1 MRLNGVVR
9 LKRTSFMR
17 SFTAIVAVAGGLA
30 AAYWFGPQLLAEFR
44 AQQYTPSSHIS
55 AIEQRVTLTSA
66 GRRIFYATSP
76 EVQDSGQFNG
86 SCHSVERTTA
96 ILGCYYRDR
105 IYLYNVQNS
114 ELDGALDVTAAHEL
128 LHAAYARLS
137 TFEQHK
143 VDGLVRAAYQKVKNE
158 PTLKRLMEYY
168 KQAEPGAEI
177 NELHSIL
184 GTTIANLDSELERYY
199 ARYFTNRASIV
210 TLNQR
215 YTQVFSELD
224 QQATSLKA
232 KISAEE
238 SSLKTETDA
247 YQNELNQL
255 NSDIQSFNQ
264 RAVSGDFSSQEFYAT
279 RSALSGRVASLNS
292 QQHQLNTRISA
303 YNTMIAEYN
312 KLAVR
317 AQQLNQSMNGV
328 SAPSE
333 VK

>member
-1 MRLNGVVR
+1 
-9 LKRTSFMR
+9 MR

-30 AAYWFGPQLLAEFR
+30 AAYWFGPQLLDEFR

-292 QQHQLNTRISA
+292 QQNQLNTRISA

>member
-1 MRLNGVVR
+1 
-9 LKRTSFMR
+9 MR

-30 AAYWFGPQLLAEFR
+30 AAYWFGPQLLDEFR

-137 TFEQHK
+137 TFEQRK

-264 RAVSGDFSSQEFYAT
+264 RAVSGDFSSQEFYAM
-279 RSALSGRVASLNS
+279 RSALSGRVASLNN
-292 QQHQLNTRISA
+292 QQNQLNTRISA

>member
-1 MRLNGVVR
+1 
-9 LKRTSFMR
+9 MR

-292 QQHQLNTRISA
+292 QQNQLNTRISA

>member
-1 MRLNGVVR
+1 
-9 LKRTSFMR
+9 MR
-17 SFTAIVAVAGGLA
+17 SFAAIAVAAGGLA
-30 AAYWFGPQLLAEFR
+30 AAYWFGPQLLDEFR

-105 IYLYNVQNS
+105 IYLYNVQND

-128 LHAAYARLS
+128 LHAAYARLNA
-137 TFEQHK
+137 FERQK
-143 VDGLVRAAYQKVKNE
+143 VDGLGRAAYQKVKDE

-168 KQAEPGAEI
+168 KQAEPGAEV

-184 GTTIANLDSELERYY
+184 GTTIANLDSELERHY

-210 TLNQR
+210 ALNQR

-224 QQATSLKA
+224 QQAASLKT
-232 KISAEE
+232 KISTEE
-238 SSLKTETDA
+238 SALKTETDA

-264 RAVSGDFSSQEFYAT
+264 RAASGDFSSQEFYAA
-279 RSALSGRVASLNS
+279 RNVLSGRVAALNRR
-292 QQHQLNTRISA
+292 QNQLNARISA
-303 YNTMIAEYN
+303 YNTMIVEYN

>member
-1 MRLNGVVR
+1 MNGVVR

-30 AAYWFGPQLLAEFR
+30 AAYWFGPQLLDEFR

-137 TFEQHK
+137 TFEQRK

-279 RSALSGRVASLNS
+279 RSALSGRVASLNN
-292 QQHQLNTRISA
+292 QQNQLNTRISA

>member
-9 LKRTSFMR
+9 LKRTRFMR

-30 AAYWFGPQLLAEFR
+30 AAYWFGPQLLDEFR

-128 LHAAYARLS
+128 LHAAYVRLS
-137 TFEQHK
+137 TFEQRK

-292 QQHQLNTRISA
+292 QQNQLNTRISA

>member
-1 MRLNGVVR
+1 
-9 LKRTSFMR
+9 MR

-30 AAYWFGPQLLAEFR
+30 AAYWFGPQLLDEFR

-143 VDGLVRAAYQKVKNE
+143 VDGLVRAAYQKVKDE

-264 RAVSGDFSSQEFYAT
+264 RAASGDFSSQEFYAA
-279 RSALSGRVASLNS
+279 RNVLSGRVAALNRR
-292 QQHQLNTRISA
+292 QNQLNARISA
-303 YNTMIAEYN
+303 YNTMIVEYN

>member
-30 AAYWFGPQLLAEFR
+30 AAYWFGPQLLDEFR

-55 AIEQRVTLTSA
+55 AIEQRVTLTSV

-137 TFEQHK
+137 TFEQRK

-279 RSALSGRVASLNS
+279 RSALSGRVASLNN
-292 QQHQLNTRISA
+292 QQNQLNTRISA

>member
-30 AAYWFGPQLLAEFR
+30 AAYWFGPQLLDEFR

-137 TFEQHK
+137 TFEQRK

-292 QQHQLNTRISA
+292 QQNQLNTRIAA

>member
-1 MRLNGVVR
+1 
-9 LKRTSFMR
+9 MR

-30 AAYWFGPQLLAEFR
+30 AAYWFGPQLLDEFR

-76 EVQDSGQFNG
+76 EVQDSGQFNS

-105 IYLYNVQNS
+105 IYLYNVQNN

-128 LHAAYARLS
+128 LHAAYARLNA
-137 TFEQHK
+137 FEQQR

-279 RSALSGRVASLNS
+279 RSALSGRVASLNN
-292 QQHQLNTRISA
+292 QQNQLNTRISA

>member
-30 AAYWFGPQLLAEFR
+30 AAYWFGPQLLDEFR

-76 EVQDSGQFNG
+76 EVQDSGRFNG

-279 RSALSGRVASLNS
+279 RNVLSGRVAALNRR
-292 QQHQLNTRISA
+292 QNQLNARISA
-303 YNTMIAEYN
+303 YNTMIVEYN

>member
-1 MRLNGVVR
+1 MNGVVR

-30 AAYWFGPQLLAEFR
+30 AAYWFGPQLLDEFR

-292 QQHQLNTRISA
+292 QQNQLNTRISA

>member
-1 MRLNGVVR
+1 LEG
-9 LKRTSFMR
+9 KK
-17 SFTAIVAVAGGLA
+17 
-30 AAYWFGPQLLAEFR
+30 E
-44 AQQYTPSSHIS
+44 
-55 AIEQRVTLTSA
+55 
-66 GRRIFYATSP
+66 
-76 EVQDSGQFNG
+76 
-86 SCHSVERTTA
+86 
-96 ILGCYYRDR
+96 
-105 IYLYNVQNS
+105 
-114 ELDGALDVTAAHEL
+114 
-128 LHAAYARLS
+128 
-137 TFEQHK
+137 
-143 VDGLVRAAYQKVKNE
+143 KNE

-292 QQHQLNTRISA
+292 QQNQLNTRISA

>member
-1 MRLNGVVR
+1 MNGAAKP
-9 LKRTSFMR
+9 KRTSFIR
-17 SFTAIVAVAGGLA
+17 SFAAIAVAAGGLA
-30 AAYWFGPQLLAEFR
+30 AAYWFGPQLLDEFR

-66 GRRIFYATSP
+66 GKRIFHATSP
-76 EVQDSGQFNG
+76 EVQDSGQFNS

-105 IYLYNVQNS
+105 IYLYNVQND

-128 LHAAYARLS
+128 LHAAYARLNA
-137 TFEQHK
+137 FERQK
-143 VDGLVRAAYQKVKNE
+143 VDGLVRAAYQKVKDE

-168 KQAEPGAEI
+168 KQAEPGAEV

-184 GTTIANLDSELERYY
+184 GTTIANLDSELERHY

-210 TLNQR
+210 ALNQR

-224 QQATSLKA
+224 QQAASLKT
-232 KISAEE
+232 KISTEE
-238 SSLKTETDA
+238 SALKTETDT

-264 RAVSGDFSSQEFYAT
+264 RAASGDFSSQEFYAA
-279 RSALSGRVASLNS
+279 RNMLSGRVVALNRR
-292 QQHQLNTRISA
+292 QNQLNARISA
-303 YNTMIAEYN
+303 YNTMIVEYN

>member
-30 AAYWFGPQLLAEFR
+30 AAYWFGPQLLDEFR

-66 GRRIFYATSP
+66 GRRIFYATSS

-137 TFEQHK
+137 TFEQRK

-279 RSALSGRVASLNS
+279 RSALSGRVASLNN
-292 QQHQLNTRISA
+292 QQNQLNTRISA

>member
-30 AAYWFGPQLLAEFR
+30 AAYWFGPQLLDEFR
-44 AQQYTPSSHIS
+44 AQQYTPSSHIP

-224 QQATSLKA
+224 QQATSLRA

-279 RSALSGRVASLNS
+279 RSALSGRVASLNN
-292 QQHQLNTRISA
+292 QQNQLNTRISA

>member
-1 MRLNGVVR
+1 MRLNGAVKS
-9 LKRTSFMR
+9 KRTSFKR

-30 AAYWFGPQLLAEFR
+30 AAYWFGPQLLDEFR

-137 TFEQHK
+137 TFEQRK

-292 QQHQLNTRISA
+292 QQNQLNTRIAA

>member
-30 AAYWFGPQLLAEFR
+30 AAYWFGSQLLDEFR

-105 IYLYNVQNS
+105 IYFYNVQNS

-158 PTLKRLMEYY
+158 PTLKRLMGYY

-279 RSALSGRVASLNS
+279 RSALSGRVASLNN
-292 QQHQLNTRISA
+292 QQNQLNTRISA

>member
-1 MRLNGVVR
+1 M
-9 LKRTSFMR
+9 
-17 SFTAIVAVAGGLA
+17 
-30 AAYWFGPQLLAEFR
+30 
-44 AQQYTPSSHIS
+44 
-55 AIEQRVTLTSA
+55 
-66 GRRIFYATSP
+66 
-76 EVQDSGQFNG
+76 QDSGQFNG

-292 QQHQLNTRISA
+292 QQNQLNTRISA

>member
-30 AAYWFGPQLLAEFR
+30 AAYWFGPQLLDEFR

-137 TFEQHK
+137 TFEQRK

-264 RAVSGDFSSQEFYAT
+264 RAVSGDFSSHEFYAT
-279 RSALSGRVASLNS
+279 RSALSGRVASLNN
-292 QQHQLNTRISA
+292 QQNQLNTRISA

>member
-30 AAYWFGPQLLAEFR
+30 AAYWFGPQLLDEFR

-55 AIEQRVTLTSA
+55 AIEQRVMLTSA

-137 TFEQHK
+137 TFEQRK

-279 RSALSGRVASLNS
+279 RSALSGRVASLNN
-292 QQHQLNTRISA
+292 QQNQLNTRISA

>member
-1 MRLNGVVR
+1 MVR
-9 LKRTSFMR
+9 N
-17 SFTAIVAVAGGLA
+17 
-30 AAYWFGPQLLAEFR
+30 
-44 AQQYTPSSHIS
+44 YTPSSHIS

-292 QQHQLNTRISA
+292 QQNQLNTRISA

>member
-30 AAYWFGPQLLAEFR
+30 AAYWFGPQLLDEFR

-224 QQATSLKA
+224 QQATSLRA

-279 RSALSGRVASLNS
+279 RSALSGRVASLNN
-292 QQHQLNTRISA
+292 QQNQLNTRISA

>member
-1 MRLNGVVR
+1 
-9 LKRTSFMR
+9 MR

-30 AAYWFGPQLLAEFR
+30 AAYWFGPQLLDEFR
-44 AQQYTPSSHIS
+44 AQQYPPSSHIS

-137 TFEQHK
+137 TFEQRK

-279 RSALSGRVASLNS
+279 RSALSGRVASLNN
-292 QQHQLNTRISA
+292 QQNQLNTRISA

>member
-1 MRLNGVVR
+1 
-9 LKRTSFMR
+9 MR

-30 AAYWFGPQLLAEFR
+30 AAYWFGPQLLDEFR

-224 QQATSLKA
+224 QQATSLRA

-279 RSALSGRVASLNS
+279 RSALSGRVASLNN
-292 QQHQLNTRISA
+292 QQNQLNTRISA

>member
-1 MRLNGVVR
+1 
-9 LKRTSFMR
+9 MR
-17 SFTAIVAVAGGLA
+17 SFAAIAVAAGGLA
-30 AAYWFGPQLLAEFR
+30 AAYWFGPQLLDEFR
-44 AQQYTPSSHIS
+44 AQQYTPSSQIS

-66 GRRIFYATSP
+66 GKRIFHATSP
-76 EVQDSGQFNG
+76 EVQDSGQFNS

-96 ILGCYYRDR
+96 ILGCYYRD
-105 IYLYNVQNS
+105 

-128 LHAAYARLS
+128 LHAAYARLNA
-137 TFEQHK
+137 FERQK
-143 VDGLVRAAYQKVKNE
+143 VDGLVRAAYQKVKDE

-168 KQAEPGAEI
+168 KQAEPGAEV

-184 GTTIANLDSELERYY
+184 GTAIANLDSELERHY

-210 TLNQR
+210 ALNQR

-224 QQATSLKA
+224 QQAASLRA
-232 KISAEE
+232 KISTEE

-264 RAVSGDFSSQEFYAT
+264 RAASGDFSSQEFYAA
-279 RSALSGRVASLNS
+279 RNVLSGRVAALNRR
-292 QQHQLNTRISA
+292 QNQLNARISA
-303 YNTMIAEYN
+303 YNTMIVEYN

>member
-1 MRLNGVVR
+1 MNGAAKP
-9 LKRTSFMR
+9 KRTSFMR
-17 SFTAIVAVAGGLA
+17 SFAAIVVAAGGLA
-30 AAYWFGPQLLAEFR
+30 AAYWFGPQLLDEFR

-137 TFEQHK
+137 TFEQRK

-279 RSALSGRVASLNS
+279 RSALSGRVASLNN
-292 QQHQLNTRISA
+292 QQNQLNTRISA

>member
-30 AAYWFGPQLLAEFR
+30 AAYWFGPQLLDEFR

-105 IYLYNVQNS
+105 IYLYHVQNS

-292 QQHQLNTRISA
+292 QQNQLNTRISA

>member
-1 MRLNGVVR
+1 MNGVVR

-30 AAYWFGPQLLAEFR
+30 AAYWFGPQLLDEFR

-224 QQATSLKA
+224 QQATSLRA

-279 RSALSGRVASLNS
+279 RSALSGRVASLNN
-292 QQHQLNTRISA
+292 QQNQLNTRISA

>member
-1 MRLNGVVR
+1 MNGAAKP
-9 LKRTSFMR
+9 KRTSFMR
-17 SFTAIVAVAGGLA
+17 SFAAIAVAAGGLA
-30 AAYWFGPQLLAEFR
+30 AAYWFGPQLLDEFR
-44 AQQYTPSSHIS
+44 AQQYTPSSQIS

-66 GRRIFYATSP
+66 GKRIFHAASP
-76 EVQDSGQFNG
+76 EVQDSGQFNS

-105 IYLYNVQNS
+105 IYLYNVQND

-128 LHAAYARLS
+128 LHAAYARLNA
-137 TFEQHK
+137 FEQQR
-143 VDGLVRAAYQKVKNE
+143 VDGLVRAAYQKVKDE

-168 KQAEPGAEI
+168 KQAEPGAEV

-184 GTTIANLDSELERYY
+184 GTTIANLDSELERHY

-210 TLNQR
+210 ALNRR

-224 QQATSLKA
+224 QQAASLRA
-232 KISAEE
+232 KISTEE

-264 RAVSGDFSSQEFYAT
+264 RAVSGDFSSQEFYVA
-279 RSALSGRVASLNS
+279 RNVLSGRVAALNRR
-292 QQHQLNTRISA
+292 QNQLNARISA
-303 YNTMIAEYN
+303 YNTMIVEYN

>member
-30 AAYWFGPQLLAEFR
+30 AAYWFGPQLLDEFR

-292 QQHQLNTRISA
+292 QQNQLNTRISV

>member
-1 MRLNGVVR
+1 MNGAAKP
-9 LKRTSFMR
+9 KRTSFIR
-17 SFTAIVAVAGGLA
+17 SFAAIAVAAGGLA
-30 AAYWFGPQLLAEFR
+30 AAYWFGPQMLDEFR
-44 AQQYTPSSHIS
+44 AQQYTPSSQIS

-66 GRRIFYATSP
+66 GKRIFHATSP
-76 EVQDSGQFNG
+76 EVQDSEQFNS

-105 IYLYNVQNS
+105 IYLYNVQND

-128 LHAAYARLS
+128 LHAAYARLNA
-137 TFEQHK
+137 FERQK
-143 VDGLVRAAYQKVKNE
+143 VDGLVRAAYQKVKDE

-168 KQAEPGAEI
+168 KQAEPGAEV

-184 GTTIANLDSELERYY
+184 GTTIANLDSELERHY

-210 TLNQR
+210 ALNQR

-224 QQATSLKA
+224 QQAASLKT
-232 KISAEE
+232 KISTEE
-238 SSLKTETDA
+238 SALKTETDT

-264 RAVSGDFSSQEFYAT
+264 RAASGDFSSQEFYAA
-279 RSALSGRVASLNS
+279 RNVLSGRVAALNRR
-292 QQHQLNTRISA
+292 QNQLNARISA
-303 YNTMIAEYN
+303 YNTMIVEYN

>member
-1 MRLNGVVR
+1 
-9 LKRTSFMR
+9 MR

-30 AAYWFGPQLLAEFR
+30 AAYWFGPQLLDEFR

-137 TFEQHK
+137 TFEQRK

-279 RSALSGRVASLNS
+279 RSALSGRVASLNN
-292 QQHQLNTRISA
+292 QQNQLNTRISA

>member
-17 SFTAIVAVAGGLA
+17 SFTAIVTVAGGLA
-30 AAYWFGPQLLAEFR
+30 AAYWFGPQLLDEFR

-292 QQHQLNTRISA
+292 QQNQLNTRISA

>member
-30 AAYWFGPQLLAEFR
+30 AAYWFGPQLLDEFR

-137 TFEQHK
+137 TFEQRK

-279 RSALSGRVASLNS
+279 RSALSGRVASLNN
-292 QQHQLNTRISA
+292 QQNQLNTRISA

>member
-30 AAYWFGPQLLAEFR
+30 AAYWFGSQLLDEFR

-158 PTLKRLMEYY
+158 PTLKRLMGYY

-279 RSALSGRVASLNS
+279 RSALSGRVASLNN
-292 QQHQLNTRISA
+292 QQNQLNTRISA

>member
-1 MRLNGVVR
+1 MNGVVR

-30 AAYWFGPQLLAEFR
+30 AAYWFGPQLLDEFR

-224 QQATSLKA
+224 QQATSLRA

-264 RAVSGDFSSQEFYAT
+264 RAVSGDFSSQEFYTT

-292 QQHQLNTRISA
+292 QQNQLNTRIAA

>member
-30 AAYWFGPQLLAEFR
+30 AAYWFGPQLLDEFR

-210 TLNQR
+210 TLNPR

-224 QQATSLKA
+224 QQAPSLKA

-292 QQHQLNTRISA
+292 QQNQLNTRISA